1 MKQPKKQAG
10 ITVFYSYTSA
20 DSIWRDQLAAH
31 LSQFKRNGFIE
42 DWSDERILAGSDRA
56 QAIEQAIRFAD
67 IILLLISADFLA
79 SDACQIEMQRALER
93 QQQGKAHVIPILVR
107 ACDWQSSSCANLQ
120 CLPRN
125 GQPVA
130 TWNDPDEAFVDI
142 VAGLQAVLAKKL
154 GVDEET
160 VRRWEKGETRF
171 PGLSA
176 QNKLGKLGFAEN
188 PRLKRTRALSTNS
201 PVSMGAEQS
210 ATSQQVSTPP
220 RAEVHY
226 GHDSHLSPQRR
237 TPWVV
242 LSTVG
247 LVLLVCS
254 FVLWRVGLFPGSPVT
269 HPPVPTQAVSP
280 FPTYYSF
287 EDGTDNWTSQGYVL
301 HLEKSD
307 EYARQGR
314 SSLKV
319 TFQPANAQDYPFV
332 RVDPHDTNPLHPLTA
347 GQTVVLYVSV
357 PTTPPVITVQAF
369 IQGDSPWT
377 SDPQVSTIPPHTWIK
392 VSYTLPATV
401 GAITWVGIQLSSTSS
416 NVVSTLYLDAVGWS

>member
-1 MKQPKKQAG
+1 MEQKQAKV
-10 ITVFYSYTSA
+10 VFAEKLFECRT
-20 DSIWRDQLAAH
+20 
-31 LSQFKRNGFIE
+31 KKG
-42 DWSDERILAGSDRA
+42 WS
-56 QAIEQAIRFAD
+56 
-67 IILLLISADFLA
+67 
-79 SDACQIEMQRALER
+79 
-93 QQQGKAHVIPILVR
+93 
-107 ACDWQSSSCANLQ
+107 
-120 CLPRN
+120 
-125 GQPVA
+125 
-130 TWNDPDEAFVDI
+130 
-142 VAGLQAVLAKKL
+142 QAVLAKKL

-171 PGLSA
+171 PGLYA
-176 QNKLGKLGFAEN
+176 QNKLGELFEATPDELGFAEN
-188 PRLKRTRALSTNS
+188 PRLKRTLSLSTNS

-210 ATSQQVSTPP
+210 ENGSPSQQVSTPP
-220 RAEVHY
+220 RAEIHY
-226 GHDSHLSPQRR
+226 GHDSHQPPQRR

-247 LVLLVCS
+247 LVLLVCG

-287 EDGTDNWTSQGYVL
+287 EDGTDNWTSQGHVL

-319 TFQPANAQDYPFV
+319 TFRPANAQDYPFV
-332 RVDPHDTNPLHPLTA
+332 RVDPQYANPLHPLTA
-347 GQTVVLYVSV
+347 GQTIVLYVYV

-369 IQGDSPWT
+369 IQGNSPWT

-401 GAITWVGIQLSSTSS
+401 GAITWVGVQLSSTPR
-416 NVVSTLYLDAVGWS
+416 NVLSTIYLDAVGWS